1 MTVTELSFWNYTAK
15 SRSGVVHVMVSYIIK
30 NFYMIYWIPC
40 LYEMKIKVW
49 NAAEIGFFIL
59 TSCVLFRGGWWLQ
72 LSFMLS
78 PFFSLYDQKKQ
89 HFIHAHIL
97 NDQKRVCFFPS
108 FSVFPVWGD
117 RNATSASFLEFDPKV
132 FFFFPSRLQGEVK
145 WVPPPLPTLS
155 DFLFSD

>member
-40 LYEMKIKVW
+40 LYEIKIKVW

-59 TSCVLFRGGWWLQ
+59 TSCALFRGGWWLQ

-78 PFFSLYDQKKQ
+78 PFFQFIWSKKATF
-89 HFIHAHIL
+89 HTRTHL
-97 NDQKRVCFFPS
+97 KWSKTGLFFSPL
-108 FSVFPVWGD
+108 FPF
-117 RNATSASFLEFDPKV
+117 FLCGGTETPLPPPFWNLTQR
-132 FFFFPSRLQGEVK
+132 FFFFPLSTAGRSEVS
-145 WVPPPLPTLS
+145 PPSSSHP
-155 DFLFSD
+155 

>member
-1 MTVTELSFWNYTAK
+1 MTVTELSFRNYTAK

-59 TSCVLFRGGWWLQ
+59 TSCALFRGGWWLQ

-78 PFFSLYDQKKQ
+78 PFFQFIWSKKATF
-89 HFIHAHIL
+89 HTRTHLKWSKTGLFFPL
-97 NDQKRVCFFPS
+97 FFRFSCVGGQKRHFRLLFGI
-108 FSVFPVWGD
+108 W
-117 RNATSASFLEFDPKV
+117 PKG
-132 FFFFPSRLQGEVK
+132 FFFFPLSTAGRSEVS
-145 WVPPPLPTLS
+145 PPSSSHP
-155 DFLFSD
+155 